1 MCSISG
7 PVVIDHMNV
16 KLNVSENVSKV
27 SGLIFKMA
35 DDSGR
40 WRMRIPITDL
50 KDIDMRSP
58 YSNTLD
64 REQYKLYSM
73 LTDFGIDYKT
83 IDEKYYQY
91 NIVVE
96 KDYLYCYAYTENCV
110 RGGMFHYIKNLC
122 SNLNKITL
130 TKSIQYHIYRD
141 NEVMKT
147 EGEGNDL
154 DPNIGSIDILFP
166 QFDY

>member
-1 MCSISG
+1 MSDICNASG
-7 PVVIDHMNV
+7 QNINNV
-16 KLNVSENVSKV
+16 TGS
-27 SGLIFKMA
+27 IFKMK
-35 DDSGR
+35 DGR
-40 WRMRIPITDL
+40 WRMRIPKNNLDGV
-50 KDIDMRSP
+50 DMSKP
-58 YSNTLD
+58 YSGTLD
-64 REQYKLYSM
+64 RKQYNLYSM
-73 LTDFGIDYKT
+73 LADFGIDYNT

-91 NIVVE
+91 NIEVE
-96 KDYLYCYAYTENCV
+96 GDNLYCYAYTENCV